1 MEPWQQEQLWQ
12 LQLERHAQNR
22 QQCHCCD
29 RPIQTELYLDL
40 SPFGLESLACESC
53 VEKNLHTT
61 DYKYK

>member
-22 QQCHCCD
+22 QRCQCCD

-40 SPFGLESLACESC
+40 SPFGLQALACERC
-53 VEKNLHTT
+53 VEEHMRATVS
-61 DYKYK
+61 